1 MRRRKYIALLGVS
14 VVAWPF
20 KAAAQSARIP
30 VVGILNSQTRD
41 TESERLSALH
51 QGLKE
56 SGFAEGQNVAL
67 EYRFADGH
75 NDRLPALAAD
85 LVQRQVAVLVANTT
99 PPALAAKTATATIPI
114 VFVTGVDPVEVG
126 LVASLSRPGANVTG
140 VTFLV
145 QQLVAKRL
153 ELLSDLVPR
162 TAPIGMLADQQNPNA
177 ESDVK
182 NALAAAA
189 TLGRAVHV
197 VKIAGPSDIDSA
209 FAVLVQQRVSAV
221 FLAPHANFRIWRQQV
236 LGLAARHAMATS
248 FSSSDFVTAGAL
260 MSYGPDQ
267 LASYR
272 EAGIYTGR
280 ILKGEKPAGLPV
292 IQSTKFEFT
301 INLKTA
307 KALGVTIPPKM
318 LLAATKLIE

>member
-114 VFVTGVDPVEVG
+114 VFVTGVWPI
-126 LVASLSRPGANVTG
+126 SRT
-140 VTFLV
+140 
-145 QQLVAKRL
+145 RM
-153 ELLSDLVPR
+153 R
-162 TAPIGMLADQQNPNA
+162 R
-177 ESDVK
+177 
-182 NALAAAA
+182 A
-189 TLGRAVHV
+189 T
-197 VKIAGPSDIDSA
+197 
-209 FAVLVQQRVSAV
+209 
-221 FLAPHANFRIWRQQV
+221 
-236 LGLAARHAMATS
+236 
-248 FSSSDFVTAGAL
+248 
-260 MSYGPDQ
+260 
-267 LASYR
+267 
-272 EAGIYTGR
+272 
-280 ILKGEKPAGLPV
+280 
-292 IQSTKFEFT
+292 
-301 INLKTA
+301 
-307 KALGVTIPPKM
+307 
-318 LLAATKLIE
+318 

>member
-30 VVGILNSQTRD
+30 VVGILNSQKRD

-177 ESDVK
+177 KSDVK